1 MNFKTTDYK
10 LILLP
15 LSIILIS
22 VVLLYFSIIST
33 KIICSDCKF
42 EVKKNESA
50 YQIAYRLV
58 DMDIINEPYSF
69 LIASKL
75 LFLDTSIKPGKYNLS
90 DINSVKGLL
99 LRLTDPSYD
108 YISVTIPEGWNIK
121 QIARKLHQSDL
132 VDSIRFNDLCSDKK
146 FISTLDIG
154 SIKYLEG
161 YLFPETYFISSNQ
174 TENEIITMMVNQF
187 KKIVNLDK
195 SDYQKHGFSFQDL
208 IILASIIQGE
218 AMDIDEM
225 PTVSSVFHNRLNKK
239 MFLDANATIQYI
251 IPGKNRRL
259 MNKDLEIDNL
269 YNTYKHKG
277 LPPGP
282 INNPGLDAIIAA
294 SKPLE
299 TDYFYFVKDPDNFG
313 KHVFNETFKGHEIA
327 RRKYLRSVRING
339 FK

>member
-15 LSIILIS
+15 LSIIIIS
-22 VVLLYFSIIST
+22 IILLYFSIIT
-33 KIICSDCKF
+33 TQIICSDCKF

-58 DMDIINEPYSF
+58 DMNIISEPFSF

-75 LFLDTSIKPGKYNLS
+75 LFLDTSIKPGKYNFS
-90 DINSVKGLL
+90 DIYNIKDLL
-99 LRLTDPSYD
+99 LRLTSSGYD
-108 YISVTIPEGWNIK
+108 YISITIPEGWDIK
-121 QIARKLHQSDL
+121 QIARRLHQSNL
-132 VDSIRFNDLCSDKK
+132 ADSIRFNDLCSDKI
-146 FISTLDIG
+146 FINTLDIG

-174 TENEIITMMVNQF
+174 TEIEIITMMVNQF
-187 KKIVNLDK
+187 KNTVNLDEM
-195 SDYQKHGFSFQDL
+195 DYQKYGFTFQDL

-218 AMDIDEM
+218 AMDINEM
-225 PTVSSVFHNRLNKK
+225 ASISSVFHNRLNKK

-259 MNKDLEIDNL
+259 MNKDLEINSL
-269 YNTYKHKG
+269 YNTYKYKG

-294 SKPLE
+294 YQPLK
-299 TDYFYFVKDPDNFG
+299 TDYLYFVKDPNNFG
-313 KHVFNETFKGHEIA
+313 KHVFNETFKGHEQA
-327 RRKYLRSVRING
+327 RKKYLRDVRING